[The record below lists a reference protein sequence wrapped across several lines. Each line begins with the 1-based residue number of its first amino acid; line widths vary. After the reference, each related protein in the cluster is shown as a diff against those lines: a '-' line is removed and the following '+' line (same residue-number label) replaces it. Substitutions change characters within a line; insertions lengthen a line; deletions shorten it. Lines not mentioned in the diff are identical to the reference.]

1 MPVTTKYVDGGLGYL
16 VVGERFV
23 KGSEVVE
30 ISLQPEE
37 PFRKIKYWLYDFSET
52 SEVEASSN
60 DMRKIAEQDLIMA
73 KINTKVVGAVVA
85 PHDIVFGFA
94 RMWEVFATDTGWIK
108 RVFRTRSETEA
119 WIQDELK
126 MVLTFK

>member
-1 MPVTTKYVDGGLGYL
+1 MPVRTKYVDDGFGYL
-16 VVGERFV
+16 VVGMRFV
-23 KGSEVVE
+23 KGSEVVKA
-30 ISLQPEE
+30 SLQPAE
-37 PFRKIKYWLYDFSET
+37 PFSKIKYWLYDFSKT
-52 SEVEASSN
+52 SEVEASSD
-60 DMRKIAEQDLIMA
+60 DMRMIAEQDMIMS
-73 KINTKVVGAVVA
+73 KINTNVVGAVVA

-108 RVFRTRSETEA
+108 RVFRTRSEAEA